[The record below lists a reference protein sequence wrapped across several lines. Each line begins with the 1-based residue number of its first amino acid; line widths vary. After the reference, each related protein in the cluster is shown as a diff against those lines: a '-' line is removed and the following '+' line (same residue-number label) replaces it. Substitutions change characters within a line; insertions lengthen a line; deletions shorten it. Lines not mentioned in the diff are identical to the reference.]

1 MMFYVLFKK
10 DMDTRIVEKIK
21 ERIATNPYVNFLG
34 IHFSKIEEGVVEA
47 RMPLR
52 DEQRQYSGVTHGG
65 VLAALADTIAGFAA
79 YTMTPLEK
87 DVLTAE
93 LKISFLR
100 AAWGYELIA
109 RGIVIKPGH
118 RLHFCECEI
127 YCDNKLVGKASG
139 TFCVVESRGRSAWS
153 SRKWINLI

>member
-1 MMFYVLFKK
+1 
-10 DMDTRIVEKIK
+10 
-21 ERIATNPYVNFLG
+21 
-34 IHFSKIEEGVVEA
+34 
-47 RMPLR
+47 MPLR

-79 YTMTPLEK
+79 YTMTPLDK

-109 RGIVIKPGH
+109 RGFVIKPGR

-127 YCDNKLVGKASG
+127 YCDDKLVGKASG
-139 TFCVVESRGRSAWS
+139 TFCVVESQVD
-153 SRKWINLI
+153 